1 MAAYTSPEQLLRRA
15 QAELDEVG
23 VGTGARSVFLHAHMA
38 GLRAAAAVVA
48 VGTGAVPV
56 PARRRRAVRSVWEQ
70 LAEAGEQWQPWAVY
84 FASGAPIRAAIDS
97 DRDVALSVERAQE
110 TFEAA
115 TEFLGLAGEHVL
127 RASAARDLRVS
138 ALAS

>member
-1 MAAYTSPEQLLRRA
+1 MATYTSPEQLLRRA

-23 VGTGARSVFLHAHMA
+23 AGTGARFTFLHAHMA

-48 VGTGAVPV
+48 VGSGGAGL
-56 PARRRRAVRSVWEQ
+56 PARRRHAVRSVWEQ

-84 FASGAPIRAAIDS
+84 FAGGAPIRAAIDS
-97 DRDVALSVERAQE
+97 DRDVSLSVERAQE
-110 TFEAA
+110 AFEAA
-115 TEFLGLAGEHVL
+115 TEFLGLAAEHVR
-127 RASAARDLRVS
+127 RATPGDLRVA